1 MGGLRI
7 RSRAEQ
13 ASQGAK
19 RAAANPIYEYAA
31 RAGYVARGV
40 LYAYMGY
47 AALQI
52 AVTGGSRPAD
62 QKASLI
68 AVAGFPLG
76 KFILVVGIVAIAAYA
91 LWGFI
96 RAIYDPL
103 HRGSDPQGIVTRLG
117 FAWSG
122 LSYLVLVVFAFG
134 LLTNG
139 GTGSQAD
146 GMQQLAAKLLS
157 APAGVLLTEAA
168 GLVGVAAGFGQ
179 FIEAY
184 RASFKKDE
192 KRSRMSEAEKKVTD
206 LLGRAGF
213 VARGIVFAL
222 MGWFIFLAGREHNSG
237 QATGFTGIFTYI
249 LKQPYGR
256 PLLALVAL
264 GIIALGLHSVVLAR
278 YIRLP
283 GDSSSA

>member
-1 MGGLRI
+1 MI
-7 RSRAEQ
+7 RGHAEG
-13 ASQGAK
+13 ANQGAK
-19 RAAANPIYEYAA
+19 RAAANPFYQYAA

-40 LYAYMGY
+40 LYGYMGY
-47 AALQI
+47 AALKI
-52 AVTGGSRPAD
+52 AQTGGSRPAD

-91 LWGFI
+91 AWGFI

-103 HRGSDPQGIVTRLG
+103 HRGHDPQGIVTRLG

-122 LSYLVLVVFAFG
+122 LSYLVLVYFAFG
-134 LLTNG
+134 LLTSGSNG
-139 GTGSQAD
+139 GQAD
-146 GMQQLAAKLLS
+146 GMQQMAARLLAV
-157 APAGVLLTEAA
+157 PAGVLLTEAA

-192 KRSRMSEAEKKVTD
+192 KRDRMSEAAKEVTD
-206 LLGRAGF
+206 VLGRAGF
-213 VARGIVFAL
+213 VARGVVFAL
-222 MGWFIFLAGREHNSG
+222 MGWFIFLAGRQQNSG
-237 QATGFTGIFTYI
+237 KATGFTGIFTFI
-249 LKQPYGR
+249 LAQPYGR

-264 GIIALGLHSVVLAR
+264 GIFALGLHSVVLAR

-283 GDSSSA
+283 GDST

>member
-1 MGGLRI
+1 MI
-7 RSRAEQ
+7 RGRAQQ
-13 ASQGAK
+13 ANRSARSATG
-19 RAAANPIYEYAA
+19 NPIFQYAA

-40 LYAYMGY
+40 LYGYMGY
-47 AALQI
+47 AALKI
-52 AVTGGSRPAD
+52 AQTGGSRPAD

-76 KFILVVGIVAIAAYA
+76 RFILVVGIAAILAYA
-91 LWGFI
+91 GWGFI

-103 HRGSDPQGIVTRLG
+103 HRGRDAQGIVTRLG

-122 LSYLVLVVFAFG
+122 LSYLILGFFAFG
-134 LLTNG
+134 LLTSG
-139 GTGSQAD
+139 SSGSQAD
-146 GMQQLAAKLLS
+146 GMQQIAAKLLS

-168 GLVGVAAGFGQ
+168 GLIGVAAGFGQ

-192 KRSRMSEAEKKVTD
+192 KRSQMSETEKEVTD
-206 LLGRAGF
+206 VLGRAGF
-213 VARGIVFAL
+213 IARGIVFAL
-222 MGWFIFLAGREHNSG
+222 MGWFIFLAGRQQNSAK
-237 QATGFTGIFTYI
+237 ATGFTGIFTYI
-249 LKQPYGR
+249 LAQPYGR

-283 GDSSSA
+283 GDSSAA

>member
-1 MGGLRI
+1 MI
-7 RSRAEQ
+7 RGH
-13 ASQGAK
+13 ASEANQGAK
-19 RAAANPIYEYAA
+19 AAAANPFYMYAA

-40 LYAYMGY
+40 LYGYMGY
-47 AALQI
+47 AALKI
-52 AVTGGSRPAD
+52 AQTGGSRPAD

-76 KFILVVGIVAIAAYA
+76 RFILVAGIVAIAAYSA
-91 LWGFI
+91 WGFI

-103 HRGSDPQGIVTRLG
+103 HRGHDPQGIVTRLG

-122 LSYLVLVVFAFG
+122 LSYLVLVFFAFG

-139 GTGSQAD
+139 GTGGNAD
-146 GMQQLAAKLLS
+146 GMQQMAAKLMS
-157 APAGVLLTEAA
+157 VPAGILLTEAA
-168 GLVGVAAGFGQ
+168 GLIGLAAGFGQ
-179 FIEAY
+179 FFEAY

-192 KRSRMSEAEKKVTD
+192 KRGRMSEAEKRITD
-206 LLGRAGF
+206 TLGRAGF
-213 VARGIVFAL
+213 VARGVVFAL
-222 MGWFIFLAGREHNSG
+222 MGWFIFLAARQHNSG
-237 QATGFTGIFTYI
+237 KATGFTGIFTFI
-249 LKQPYGR
+249 LAQPYGR

-283 GDSSSA
+283 GDSA

>member
-1 MGGLRI
+1 MI
-7 RSRAEQ
+7 RGRARQ
-13 ASQGAK
+13 ANQGAR
-19 RAAANPIYEYAA
+19 RATGNPVFQYAA

-40 LYAYMGY
+40 LYGYMGY
-47 AALQI
+47 AALKI
-52 AVTGGSRPAD
+52 AQTGGSRPAD

-76 KFILVVGIVAIAAYA
+76 RFILVVGIAAIVAYA
-91 LWGFI
+91 AWGFV

-103 HRGSDPQGIVTRLG
+103 HRGHDAQGLVTRLG

-122 LSYLVLVVFAFG
+122 LSYLILAFFAFG
-134 LLTNG
+134 LLTSGSTG
-139 GTGSQAD
+139 GQAD
-146 GMQQLAAKLLS
+146 QMQQLAAKLLS

-168 GLVGVAAGFGQ
+168 GLIGVAAGFGQ
-179 FIEAY
+179 FFEAY

-192 KRSRMSEAEKKVTD
+192 KRSRMSETEKEVTD
-206 LLGRAGF
+206 VLGRAGF
-213 VARGIVFAL
+213 VARGIVFGL
-222 MGWFIFLAGREHNSG
+222 MGWFIFLAGLQHNSAK
-237 QATGFTGIFTYI
+237 ATGFTGIFTYI
-249 LKQPYGR
+249 LAQPYGR

-283 GDSSSA
+283 GDSSAA